1 MRASIPFSPP
11 VLLYT
16 RNRLPRTVKTTAT
29 TTRTIFGSCASRPR
43 HLEMFGDDSHFE
55 YNTLEQK
62 EPFARGAV
70 PRWRRRL
77 ECDWTLNKFKRS
89 TGAFNLRRS
98 LGRRVSG
105 KKDNKLDVI
114 VHEWLSRPH
123 DERLTTNQ
131 AVLFAEKAK
140 SRYDFHDHQV
150 IFNQLS
156 KHVGKSY

>member
-1 MRASIPFSPP
+1 
-11 VLLYT
+11 
-16 RNRLPRTVKTTAT
+16 
-29 TTRTIFGSCASRPR
+29 
-43 HLEMFGDDSHFE
+43 MFGDDSHFE

-70 PRWRRRL
+70 PRWRLWL

-150 IFNQLS
+150 IFDQLS
-156 KHVGKSY
+156 KHVGKSYRAKFATASFFTLMVGPCSGTTLGPLPFGRAWIP